1 VVATS
6 GTLAAIG
13 GVASVG
19 TTTPHAHLI
28 GESGDQL
35 GLKSTPA
42 LLARTHKTAAAVFL
56 DGQHAED
63 LTTDDYPGHH

>member
-1 VVATS
+1 MPLNVSEPHQRHRCPLSRVLGTS

-28 GESGDQL
+28 GESGHFSQRP
-35 GLKSTPA
+35 GRRV
-42 LLARTHKTAAAVFL
+42 RT
-56 DGQHAED
+56 G
-63 LTTDDYPGHH
+63 